1 MFVFL
6 IFLTLSDDVD
16 PGQSSGA
23 GAGTALVLV
32 SAVSSYPPHLQT
44 GHEHALFIWHQLLIR
59 VLSTKKLGN
68 LGVGGGEW
76 WHWKVSMQQV
86 LLCPLSS
93 ISSSL
98 VLFLQCRLCRWAPVW
113 SRYSRRYLVPHL
125 CWWWWLRQRQQL
137 LFIRTVYLGTS
148 WMYQEEFD
156 VQPCVLPTTLRMMI
170 LLLVVWLRPDTWHS
184 YSPASSGLTSLIINT
199 NSDHSS
205 PTMAFTLESSELLK
219 LLRAINCGIGVV
231 CFIQETWV
239 NEEYESRLN
248 SLLCR
253 QVPHL
258 HSWVWHWYCL

>member
-1 MFVFL
+1 
-6 IFLTLSDDVD
+6 
-16 PGQSSGA
+16 
-23 GAGTALVLV
+23 
-32 SAVSSYPPHLQT
+32 
-44 GHEHALFIWHQLLIR
+44 
-59 VLSTKKLGN
+59 
-68 LGVGGGEW
+68 
-76 WHWKVSMQQV
+76 MQQV

-98 VLFLQCRLCRWAPVW
+98 VLFLQCRLCRWARVW

-156 VQPCVLPTTLRMMI
+156 VQPRVLPTTLRWMI

-239 NEEYESRLN
+239 NEEYGSRVN

-258 HSWVWHWYCL
+258 LSWVWLWYCL